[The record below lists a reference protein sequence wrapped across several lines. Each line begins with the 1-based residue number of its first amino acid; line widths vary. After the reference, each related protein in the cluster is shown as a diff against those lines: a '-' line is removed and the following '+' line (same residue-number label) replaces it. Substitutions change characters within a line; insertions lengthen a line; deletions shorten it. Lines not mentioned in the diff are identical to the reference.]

1 MPEVNVEINGKK
13 YRMACEPG
21 QEEHLLG
28 LADEFNRRV
37 ETFKQVFGEIGDIR
51 LTVMAGIALIDELS
65 IADEKIAALQQHV
78 ETLAQAGQS
87 VASEMDELEV
97 KFARRLNDAARKLE
111 AVATAID
118 EAGAAPPV
126 QQG

>member
-37 ETFKQVFGEIGDIR
+37 EGFKQVFGEIGDIR
-51 LTVMAGIALIDELS
+51 LTVMAGIALIDEL
-65 IADEKIAALQQHV
+65 A
-78 ETLAQAGQS
+78 LAQRRIGALEQDVAVLTEAGQS
-87 VASEMDELEV
+87 VSAEMDELEA

-111 AVATAID
+111 AIATAID
-118 EAGAAPPV
+118 ETGSPPA
-126 QQG
+126 

>member
-37 ETFKQVFGEIGDIR
+37 EGFKQVFGEIGDIR
-51 LTVMAGIALIDELS
+51 LTVMAGIALIDELAV
-65 IADEKIAALQQHV
+65 ADRRIAALQQDV
-78 ETLAQAGQS
+78 AVLTDAGQS
-87 VASEMDELEV
+87 VSAEMDELEAR
-97 KFARRLNDAARKLE
+97 FARRLNDAARKLE
-111 AVATAID
+111 AIATAID
-118 EAGAAPPV
+118 ETGAPQA
-126 QQG
+126 

>member
-28 LADEFNRRV
+28 LAGEFNRRV

-51 LTVMAGIALIDELS
+51 LTVMAGIALIDELAV
-65 IADEKIAALQQHV
+65 ADGKIAALKQDV
-78 ETLAQAGQS
+78 AELTEAGQS
-87 VASEMDELEV
+87 VSGEMDDLEA

-111 AVATAID
+111 AIATAID
-118 EAGAAPPV
+118 EAGAPAA
-126 QQG
+126 

>member
-37 ETFKQVFGEIGDIR
+37 EGFKQVFGEIGDIR
-51 LTVMAGIALIDELS
+51 LTVMAGIALIDEL
-65 IADEKIAALQQHV
+65 A
-78 ETLAQAGQS
+78 LAQRRIGALEHDVAVLTEAGQS
-87 VASEMDELEV
+87 VSAEMDELEA
-97 KFARRLNDAARKLE
+97 KFARRLNDAARKLD
-111 AVATAID
+111 AIATVID
-118 EAGAAPPV
+118 ETGAPPA
-126 QQG
+126 

>member
-21 QEEHLLG
+21 QEDHLLG

-37 ETFKQVFGEIGDIR
+37 EGLKQVFGEIGDIR
-51 LTVMAGIALIDELS
+51 LTVMAGIALIDEL
-65 IADEKIAALQQHV
+65 A
-78 ETLAQAGQS
+78 LAQRRIGALEQDVAVLTEAGQS
-87 VASEMDELEV
+87 VSAEMDELEA

-111 AVATAID
+111 AIATAID
-118 EAGAAPPV
+118 EAGAPPA
-126 QQG
+126 

>member
-28 LADEFNRRV
+28 LAEAFNQRV

-51 LTVMAGIALIDELS
+51 LTVMAGIALIDELA
-65 IADEKIAALQQHV
+65 IAEGKIQGLQHDVAAL
-78 ETLAQAGQS
+78 TDAGQS
-87 VASEMDELEV
+87 VSAEMDELEA
-97 KFARRLNDAARKLE
+97 KFARRLSDAARKLE
-111 AVATAID
+111 AIATAID
-118 EAGAAPPV
+118 ETGAPAA
-126 QQG
+126 

>member
-28 LADEFNRRV
+28 LAGEFNRRV
-37 ETFKQVFGEIGDIR
+37 EQFKVVFGEIGDIR
-51 LTVMAGIALIDELS
+51 LTVMAGIALIDEL
-65 IADEKIAALQQHV
+65 ALAEQKVAALQQHV
-78 ETLAQAGQS
+78 GTLTEAGQS
-87 VASEMDELEV
+87 LAAELDELEA

-118 EAGAAPPV
+118 ETGAAPA
-126 QQG
+126 

>member
-37 ETFKQVFGEIGDIR
+37 EGFKQVFGEIGDIR
-51 LTVMAGIALIDELS
+51 LTVMAGIALIDELAV
-65 IADEKIAALQQHV
+65 ADRRIAALQQDV
-78 ETLAQAGQS
+78 AVLTDAGQAVS
-87 VASEMDELEV
+87 AEMDELEAR
-97 KFARRLNDAARKLE
+97 FARRLNDAARKLE
-111 AVATAID
+111 AIATAID
-118 EAGAAPPV
+118 ETGAPQA
-126 QQG
+126 